1 MRSKLQL
8 ACLIAGLLLS
18 SCGYHL
24 VGQGDGRGVIP
35 EDVLTVSLEAK
46 GETAEQMQLL
56 LKRQMAGSEH
66 YKVVASHDVADEQT
80 HAVLHIEQAS
90 ESFVPSAYDQSG
102 LATQYRMTIRGSV
115 RLMRQGE
122 KLWDSGVITRSD
134 DVFVAG
140 GPTGIES
147 SRKRIREDLQKEW
160 VYAVWGRINSG
171 F

>member
-1 MRSKLQL
+1 MIRHSF
-8 ACLIAGLLLS
+8 IAVALLLFT

-24 VGQGDGRGVIP
+24 VGHGDGSGVIP
-35 EDVLTVSLEAK
+35 EDVLTLSVEASN
-46 GETAEQMQLL
+46 ETGRQMMVL
-56 LKRQMAGSEH
+56 LKRQLAGSDR
-66 YKVVASHDVADEQT
+66 YRVVAGNDVADELT
-80 HAVLHIEQAS
+80 HAEVRVEQAL

-102 LATQYRMTIRGSV
+102 LATQYRMTIQANV
-115 RLMRQGE
+115 RLFRQDK
-122 KLWDSGVITRSD
+122 KLWESGIVTMSD

>member
-1 MRSKLQL
+1 M
-8 ACLIAGLLLS
+8 S

-24 VGQGDGRGVIP
+24 VGQGDGSGAIP
-35 EDVLTVSLEAK
+35 EDVVTVSLEAK
-46 GETAEQMQLL
+46 GETAQQMQLL
-56 LKRQMAGSEH
+56 LKRQLAGSEH
-66 YKVVASHDVADEQT
+66 YKVVASEDVPDMQS
-80 HAVLHIEQAS
+80 HAVLRIAQAS
-90 ESFVPSAYDQSG
+90 ESFTPSAYDQSG
-102 LATQYRMTIRGSV
+102 LASQYRMTIHGRV
-115 RLMRQGE
+115 QLIRQDE
-122 KLWDSGVITRSD
+122 TVWDSGIITKSD